1 MRLFTAFS
9 IAVTLATAGLSA
21 EQIAPKAKNPVA
33 TPRQAGGPEKNLM
46 GTLGIDG
53 SPSTLVACVGGKFY
67 NTHALGFA
75 TAGTRIRVDTTSA
88 DVDPTAMLIMMR
100 MGGHDPQGQSSA
112 SSVYDDDSGGGNDP
126 RLDATLPFD
135 GNVVLIVGSYDG
147 TFGCYWIKVTATPAP

>member
-9 IAVTLATAGLSA
+9 IAVTLATTGLSA
-21 EQIAPKAKNPVA
+21 EQIAPKAKNPVT

-46 GTLGIDG
+46 GPLGIDG

-75 TAGTRIRVDTTSA
+75 TAGTRLRVDTTSA

-100 MGGHDPQGQSSA
+100 MGCPRSA
-112 SSVYDDDSGGGNDP
+112 GPVE
-126 RLDATLPFD
+126 RL
-135 GNVVLIVGSYDG
+135 VG
-147 TFGCYWIKVTATPAP
+147 V